1 VYTQPT
7 VQVVFNDLC
16 AEDPASTSSSTVNGA
31 SHHCVTVASSA
42 LSEWEHVRSQ
52 VARKAVSEQ
61 DVAAAIKVSYRCT
74 FCRDTALLHT
84 LLLPLVEVCD

>member
-1 VYTQPT
+1 MCIRAT

-16 AEDPASTSSSTVNGA
+16 AEDPASTSTSTANGV
-31 SHHCVTVASSA
+31 SHQCVTVASSA

-61 DVAAAIKVSYRCT
+61 HVAAAIKVSSAILLT
-74 FCRDTALLHT
+74 IDTVL
-84 LLLPLVEVCD
+84 

>member
-31 SHHCVTVASSA
+31 SHCVTVASSA

-61 DVAAAIKVSYRCT
+61 DVAAAIKVSYCCSTNQTQPCGVRC
-74 FCRDTALLHT
+74 C
-84 LLLPLVEVCD
+84 CQ